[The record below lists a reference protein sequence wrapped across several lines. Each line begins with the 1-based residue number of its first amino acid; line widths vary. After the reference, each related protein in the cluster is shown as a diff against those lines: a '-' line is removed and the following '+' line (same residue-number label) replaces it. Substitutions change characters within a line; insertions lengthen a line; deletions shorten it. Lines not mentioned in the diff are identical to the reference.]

1 MKIHSRWCEKKKG
14 KKVEKKWEGREKLLK
29 TETVLFIFIRR
40 LSRDKTAATRSFVFS
55 NGRE

>member
-1 MKIHSRWCEKKKG
+1 MWKKEKG
-14 KKVEKKWEGREKLLK
+14 KKKKKKWEGREKLLK